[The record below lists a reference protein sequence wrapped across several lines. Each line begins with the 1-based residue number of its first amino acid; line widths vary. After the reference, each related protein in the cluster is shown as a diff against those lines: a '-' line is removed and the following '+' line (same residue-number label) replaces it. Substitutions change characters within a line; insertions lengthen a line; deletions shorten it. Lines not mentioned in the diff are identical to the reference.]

1 MSPISIIILQKVA
14 AKVNFVAADRG
25 IMDCEVRWLLRK
37 KFFGIAAISA
47 ASLVLFVLSLYII

>member
-1 MSPISIIILQKVA
+1 MLQKVA

-47 ASLVLFVLSLYII
+47 ASLVLLVLSLYIIYSI